1 MNITG
6 TFCNI
11 LVICVC
17 VMARRLVIEQENP
30 HELEVLVGL
39 AMKIMILWMWSHVVW
54 EIGIKILE
62 NLLPPSSGWKTE
74 PTDSLKMFLPI
85 YQIIQHLTQDRP
97 QLQENPF
104 QYCDLYKWYSN
115 TRKMKVVNFMYW
127 FHLTECHIW
136 NHNENYNRNHI
147 KEDHF

>member
-85 YQIIQHLTQDRP
+85 YQIIQHLTQDDH
-97 QLQENPF
+97 NS
-104 QYCDLYKWYSN
+104 KKIHSN
-115 TRKMKVVNFMYW
+115 IVICINDTVIPERWRLSTSCIDFTWQSVIYEIIMKIII
-127 FHLTECHIW
+127 EI
-136 NHNENYNRNHI
+136 I
-147 KEDHF
+147 